1 MDKDQ
6 NFGKALKQLRESKN
20 IDLDKISNFTKI
32 NINNL
37 NLLEQGNFSF
47 STTIYVKLFLR
58 EYLKYIDP
66 NKVDEIMN
74 QFNNIKNSN
83 LGSSN
88 NSGLTFFPPN
98 QADDEALDLE
108 DSIDNKNNFISNS
121 EYFTPKKIGSIILT
135 IIIIILFLQLV
146 IFLSSS
152 T

>member
-47 STTIYVKLFLR
+47 SSAIYVKLFLR

-74 QFNNIKNSN
+74 QFNNIENSN
-83 LGSSN
+83 LESSN
-88 NSGLTFFPPN
+88 NSGLTFFPPS

-108 DSIDNKNNFISNS
+108 DSIDNKNNFILKS
-121 EYFTPKKIGSIILT
+121 EYFTPKKIGSIILI
-135 IIIIILFLQLV
+135 IIIIILLLQLV
-146 IFLSSS
+146 VFLSSS